1 MTLDDMRGENLN
13 YILWFTF
20 GQYWA
25 FDMWGNTVENFAQW
39 EAISKAPMPKGELV
53 NAISL
58 GG

>member
-1 MTLDDMRGENLN
+1 MRGENLN